1 MLQRLGNPVISMST
15 PAASLPSAAVSTPA
29 SAPLSPQERQ
39 RYSRHLLLPEI
50 GADGQQRLKAAR
62 VLVIGA
68 GGLGC
73 PAALYLAAGG
83 VGTIG
88 LLDFDRLEE
97 SNLQRQVLFTTADI
111 GTPKAQ
117 SARARL
123 LALNPE
129 LQVIAHQVELTA
141 ANAQQIFSG
150 YDLVVDGSDR
160 IGTRYLVNDAC
171 VIYGKPLVSAAIHRF
186 EGQAMS
192 YAPGRGPCYRC
203 LFPDVSGAVLPN
215 CAQAGVLG
223 VLPGV
228 LGTLQATEA
237 IKLLLGIG
245 EPLLGRVLVYDALT
259 LRFDQF
265 RIARRPDCAVCG
277 EHPTILTPED
287 PPGFCSIEEQRRVPG
302 ITAVELA
309 RRLAEAAGTA
319 AGAAATGPLTLIDV
333 RDPEEFARGHL
344 PRAINI
350 PLARIEQQGLSLP
363 PQAPT
368 VFICRSGVRSLKAG
382 ALARRAGMSAVLQL
396 EGGLLAWQ
404 AAVEPSLPL

>member
-1 MLQRLGNPVISMST
+1 MS
-15 PAASLPSAAVSTPA
+15 SPA
-29 SAPLSPQERQ
+29 SKSSPSSGFSPLSEAERS
-39 RYSRHLLLPEI
+39 RYSRHLLLAEI
-50 GADGQQRLKAAR
+50 GPAGQQRLKAAR

-88 LLDFDRLEE
+88 LLDFDQVEE

-111 GTPKAQ
+111 GQPKAE
-117 SARARL
+117 RARERL
-123 LALNPE
+123 LSLNPG
-129 LQVIAHQVELTA
+129 LQIIAHQIELTA
-141 ANAQQIFSG
+141 ANVQSIFAG

-203 LFPDVSGAVLPN
+203 LFPDLTGAVLPN
-215 CAQAGVLG
+215 CSQAGVLG

-228 LGTLQATEA
+228 LGALQATEA
-237 IKLLLGIG
+237 MKLLLGIG

-259 LRFDQF
+259 LRFDEF
-265 RIARRPDCAVCG
+265 RISRRLDCAVCG
-277 EHPTILTPED
+277 EQPSILAPTD
-287 PPGFCSIEEQRRVPG
+287 PPGFCSIEEQRRMEG
-302 ITAVELA
+302 ISALELA
-309 RRLAEAAGTA
+309 RRLAAAGTDTG
-319 AGAAATGPLTLIDV
+319 AGADACAPLSLIDV
-333 RDPEEFARGHL
+333 RDPEEFAVGHL
-344 PRAINI
+344 PRAVNI
-350 PLARIEQQGLSLP
+350 PLALIEQQGLSLP
-363 PQAPT
+363 RETPT
-368 VFICRSGVRSLKAG
+368 VFICRSGVRSLKAC
-382 ALARRAGMSAVLQL
+382 ALARRAGMALPLQL

-404 AAVEPSLPL
+404 AAVDPSLPL

>member
-1 MLQRLGNPVISMST
+1 MSAS
-15 PAASLPSAAVSTPA
+15 AASLSTSASVSALVSPSLC
-29 SAPLSPQERQ
+29 APLSPQERQ
-39 RYSRHLLLPEI
+39 RYSRHLLLQEI
-50 GADGQQRLKAAR
+50 GTAGQQRLKAAR

-83 VGTIG
+83 VGMIG
-88 LLDFDRLEE
+88 LLDFDQLEE

-111 GTPKAQ
+111 GSSKAQ
-117 SARARL
+117 SARSRL
-123 LALNPE
+123 LALNPG
-129 LQVIAHQVELTA
+129 LQIIAHPVELTA
-141 ANAQQIFSG
+141 ANVQQIFSG

-171 VIYGKPLVSAAIHRF
+171 VIYRKPLVSAAIHRF

-192 YAPGRGPCYRC
+192 YVPGRGPCYRC

-259 LRFDQF
+259 LRFDEF

-287 PPGFCSIEEQRRVPG
+287 PPGFCSIEEQRGVPG
-302 ITAVELA
+302 IAAVELA
-309 RRLAEAAGTA
+309 RRLRGDA
-319 AGAAATGPLTLIDV
+319 PPSLIDV
-333 RDPEEFARGHL
+333 RDPEEFAVGHL
-344 PRAINI
+344 PQAIKI
-350 PLARIEQQGLSLP
+350 PLTSIEQKGLSLP
-363 PQAPT
+363 RETPT

-382 ALARRAGMSAVLQL
+382 ALARRAGMAAVLQL

-404 AAVEPSLPL
+404 ASVEPSLPP